1 MTMKILFVED
11 HLELLDDLVAIIVY
25 EHPEWHLE
33 FATDIPLARESLRSG
48 TFDAVVID
56 VMLPTF
62 DEIPPREEGIHLA
75 GWILNKT
82 PISSLGDFLP
92 LNKKTKII
100 FYTSRAV
107 AGVQADALRLGLA
120 SSEYVVI
127 PRYTGLATDHVK
139 ALCVIIVRTE
149 GLPDDHYKKIVDFI
163 G

>member
-25 EHPEWHLE
+25 KHPEWHLE
-33 FATDIPLARESLRSG
+33 FAADILSAREALQVG

-56 VMLPTF
+56 VMLPAF
-62 DEIPPREEGIHLA
+62 KSIPPREEGIHLA

-82 PISSLGDFLP
+82 KIPPLGNPP
-92 LNKKTKII
+92 LRGQPKII

-107 AGVQADALRLGLA
+107 AGVRADALRLGLA

-127 PRYTGLATDHVK
+127 PRTKWLADEVAKGLFIIIGRTD
-139 ALCVIIVRTE
+139 
-149 GLPDDHYKKIVDFI
+149 GLPDEHYKKIVDFI